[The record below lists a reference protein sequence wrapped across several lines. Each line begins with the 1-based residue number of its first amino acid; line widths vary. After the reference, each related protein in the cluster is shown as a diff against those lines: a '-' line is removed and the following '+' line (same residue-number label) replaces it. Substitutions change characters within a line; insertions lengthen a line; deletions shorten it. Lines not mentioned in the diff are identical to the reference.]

1 MPTIW
6 RSVSSVAILVAC
18 VSSPALAQG
27 KSQANHGNG
36 NGKNGGTTPSQT
48 VLAPAAAVSSGPAA
62 SPFAWVDG
70 ASLLAPGTVWAA
82 VSVARWQGG
91 GLSETSFPVIDGAVG
106 LAPRV
111 QLGAT
116 VPHIVGSAD
125 PGASIGG
132 LGTAFFSAKVGVLGD
147 ETADFRLAIA
157 PTLEVLSSASM
168 FGAPADRARV
178 QWGLPVSMDLDR
190 GGSRFYGS
198 SGYFSPGVWYI
209 GGGLARQVATRVG
222 VAVSLSRAWSSSS
235 LDPTA
240 PALTRND
247 LSGSASYDFTPHF
260 GAYGS
265 IGHTIG
271 TTEESAAGMTV
282 SGGVTLTAVSKAFTK

>member
-1 MPTIW
+1 MW
-6 RSVSSVAILVAC
+6 RSVSCVAILVTC
-18 VSSPALAQG
+18 VSWPAHAQG
-27 KSQANHGNG
+27 KSQANKGNG
-36 NGKNGGTTPSQT
+36 NANGKKGATTPSQT

-82 VSVARWQGG
+82 VSIARWQGG
-91 GLSETSFPVIDGAVG
+91 GLAETSFPVVDGAVG
-106 LAPRV
+106 LTPRV

-116 VPHIVGSAD
+116 VPHVVGSSD
-125 PGASIGG
+125 PGGSIGG
-132 LGTAFFSAKVGVLGD
+132 LGTTFFSAKVGVLGD
-147 ETADFRLAIA
+147 QTTNFRLAIA

-168 FGAPADRARV
+168 LGVPVDRARV
-178 QWGLPVSMDLDR
+178 QWGLPVSVDLDH
-190 GGSRFYGS
+190 GGSRFYAS
-198 SGYFSPGVWYI
+198 SGYFSPGVSYI
-209 GGGLARQVATRVG
+209 GGGLARQIATRVG

-282 SGGVTLTAVSKAFTK
+282 SGGVTLTAVSKAFAK

>member
-1 MPTIW
+1 MPAMW
-6 RSVSSVAILVAC
+6 RSASSVAILVAC

-27 KSQANHGNG
+27 KSQASHGNG
-36 NGKNGGTTPSQT
+36 NGKKGATTPSQT

-70 ASLLAPGTVWAA
+70 ASLVAPGTVWAA
-82 VSVARWQGG
+82 VSVANWHGG
-91 GLSETSFPVIDGAVG
+91 GLSETSFPVIDGAIG

-116 VPHIVGSAD
+116 VPHVVGSSD
-125 PGASIGG
+125 PGGSSGG
-132 LGTAFFSAKVGVLGD
+132 LGTAFFSAKVAVIGD
-147 ETADFRLAIA
+147 EKTDFRLAIA
-157 PTLEVLSSASM
+157 PTLEVLSSASVLA
-168 FGAPADRARV
+168 APADRARV
-178 QWGLPVSMDLDR
+178 QFGLPVSMDFDR
-190 GGSRFYGS
+190 GGSRFYAS

-209 GGGLARQVATRVG
+209 GGGLARQVATRIG
-222 VAVSLSRAWSSSS
+222 VAVSLSRAWSSST

-265 IGHTIG
+265 IGHTVG

-282 SGGVTLTAVSKAFTK
+282 SGGITLTAVSKALTK